1 MVNEFVNTPV
11 PALLRPGEV
20 QKQQEAKST
29 LKHFRLSLNCTLL
42 PGRAIRTAEG

>member
-11 PALLRPGEV
+11 PALLRPEV
-20 QKQQEAKST
+20 QKKQEAKST
-29 LKHFRLSLNCTLL
+29 LKHFRFSLHCTLL